1 MYCQLTE
8 ALSPLE
14 RVLHSLRALSAAGG
28 AVGSGGGAAAIEGV
42 LVWGRHGEEGGWRVM
57 VGGVGVVWERV

>member
-14 RVLHSLRALSAAGG
+14 RVLHPLRALSAAGG
-28 AVGSGGGAAAIEGV
+28 AFGSGGGTAAIEGV
-42 LVWGRHGEEGGWRVM
+42 LVRGRHGEEGGWKVTA
-57 VGGVGVVWERV
+57 GGVGVVWERV